1 MPIKTWLLSSVIAC
15 ALTLSACGGDGGTST
30 PTPPPT
36 GGGGGNGGST
46 PPPVQ
51 KFDTEF
57 ESDAEAARFLIQAG
71 FGGNPQM
78 LETMVGGDAASW
90 MTREFDRPRTD
101 LLQPI
106 MSEFNATG
114 DVNFGKASDT
124 FWRALLEGNDHL
136 RLRMTYALSQI
147 FVISDH
153 QVNETP
159 IASAYYMDILSKNA
173 FGNFRDLLG
182 DVTYSPAM
190 ADFLTY
196 MRNRKGDPET
206 GRVPDENYAR
216 EVLQLFT
223 IGLVE
228 LNMDGTP
235 KLSGGE
241 PIETYDN
248 DDIRGLARVFTGLSY
263 KGSGFWDRDK
273 DSSAAPLQMFE
284 DRHSELEKSFL
295 GTTIPAGTSGTD
307 TVEQAL
313 DTIFDHPN
321 VPPFIARQL
330 IQRFTVSD
338 PDPAYVQRVAE
349 AFEAGTFTAPNGTS
363 FGTGQR
369 GDLKATLSAILLDP
383 SVHDSENP
391 LSGKVREPVLKFVQW
406 GHNFD
411 VTDIR
416 TEESWRLGDTN
427 SPATKLGQ
435 HPFRPKSVFNFYRPG
450 FIAPG
455 TQAGESGMT
464 TPEFQIVNEGAAVG
478 YINFMTDFIVDN
490 TGGDDEAARFTPDYS
505 EEVALADD
513 APALVEHLNLLMT
526 GARMS
531 TAEKDAVINVIEKL
545 TLDEPEQDKLER
557 VHVAILMIASL
568 PSYAVIN

>member
-1 MPIKTWLLSSVIAC
+1 MPIKTWLLTGAVAC
-15 ALTLSACGGDGGTST
+15 ALTLSACGGDSGTSA
-30 PTPPPT
+30 PTTPPT
-36 GGGGGNGGST
+36 GGGSGGST
-46 PPPVQ
+46 PPPPVQ

-57 ESDAEAARFLIQAG
+57 ETKAEAARFLIQAG

-78 LETMVGGDAASW
+78 LDTMVSGDAASW

-106 MSEFNATG
+106 IAEFNSTG
-114 DVNFGKASDT
+114 DVDFGKASDT
-124 FWRALLEGNDHL
+124 FWKALFEGNDHL

-147 FVISDH
+147 FVISDV
-153 QVNETP
+153 QINETP
-159 IASAYYMDILSKNA
+159 VASAYYMDILSKNA

-196 MRNRKGDPET
+196 LRNRKGDPET

-241 PIETYDN
+241 PIEVYDN
-248 DDIRGLARVFTGLSY
+248 DDIRGLARVFTGLSH
-263 KGSGFWDRDK
+263 KGSSFWNRDQ
-273 DSSAAPLQMFE
+273 DSSAAPLQMY
-284 DRHSELEKSFL
+284 DDKHSELEKSFL
-295 GTTIPAGTSGTD
+295 GTTIPAGTGGTESID
-307 TVEQAL
+307 QAL
-313 DTIFDHPN
+313 DTIFAHPN

-349 AFEAGTFTAPNGTS
+349 AFEAGSFSSQNGTG

-369 GDLKATLSAILLDP
+369 GDMKATLAAILLDP
-383 SVHDSENP
+383 SIHVAEPAH
-391 LSGKVREPVLKFVQW
+391 SGKVREPVLKFVQW

-411 VTDIR
+411 VDDAR
-416 TEESWRLGDTN
+416 TEESWRVGDTS
-427 SPATKLGQ
+427 SPATELGQ

-450 FIAPG
+450 FVAPG

-464 TPEFQIVNEGAAVG
+464 TPEFQIVNEGASVG
-478 YINFMTDFIVDN
+478 YINFMTDFVVDN
-490 TGGDDEAARFTPDYS
+490 TGGDEEAPRFTPDYS
-505 EEVALADD
+505 EEIALADD
-513 APALVEHLNLLMT
+513 AAALVDHLDLLMT

-531 TAEKDAVINVIEKL
+531 TAEKDVVVNVVETL
-545 TLDEPEQDKLER
+545 TLDEPEQDKRER